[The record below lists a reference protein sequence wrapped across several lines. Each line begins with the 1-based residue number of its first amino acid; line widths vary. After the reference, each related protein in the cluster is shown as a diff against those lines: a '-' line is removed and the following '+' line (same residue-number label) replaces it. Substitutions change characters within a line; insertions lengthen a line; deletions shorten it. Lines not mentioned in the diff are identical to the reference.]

1 MAERY
6 LCIDEHSLLCEAS
19 QLTFKR
25 AGILK
30 VKQIVSNELVDN
42 LCMVE

>member
-6 LCIDEHSLLCEAS
+6 FCVDVHSLLCEAS